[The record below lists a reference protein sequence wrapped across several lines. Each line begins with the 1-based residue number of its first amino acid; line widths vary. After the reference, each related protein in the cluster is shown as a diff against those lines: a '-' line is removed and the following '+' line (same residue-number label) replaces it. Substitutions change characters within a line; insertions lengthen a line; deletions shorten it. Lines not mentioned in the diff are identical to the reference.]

1 MIYLNNNRE
10 AQSVYIP
17 KRNDSPGL
25 DFPII
30 GLLDIRSTIDNATYR
45 MNVQIGMNHAGYY
58 AVSLTLPSG
67 VQSGEY
73 EYALYMVRVGHD
85 PLEMARGLCTIWP
98 DTVGPEGLEYA
109 QHESAAEWEQYDNE
123 Q

>member
-17 KRNDSPGL
+17 RRNDSVGA
-25 DFPII
+25 DFPLI
-30 GLLDIRSTIDNATYR
+30 GRITLRSTIDNVTIRVSAR
-45 MNVQIGMNHAGYY
+45 IGLGVAGYY
-58 AVSLTLPSG
+58 AVLLTLPSG
-67 VQSGEY
+67 IQSGEY
-73 EYALYMVRVGHD
+73 EYTLGTIRDSEFA
-85 PLEMARGLCTIWP
+85 AGLCTIWP
-98 DTVGPEGLEYA
+98 DTVGPDGLEYA